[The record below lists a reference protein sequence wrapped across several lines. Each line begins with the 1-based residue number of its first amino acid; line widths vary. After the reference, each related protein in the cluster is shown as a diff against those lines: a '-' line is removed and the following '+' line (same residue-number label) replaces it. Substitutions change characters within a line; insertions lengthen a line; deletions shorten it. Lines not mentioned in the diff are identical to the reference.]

1 LWRSE
6 KPHAYFSSKKGS
18 ARDVS
23 IKEFVFTARQWRQRL
38 TQHKE
43 TWRAWDS
50 GSGLWINGS
59 GIRIVIWGLCI
70 RFQNVAEEYGN
81 AQANHCGAQ
90 RNHMLVSHQRKVQ
103 QEMSPSKSLSSL
115 RDNGGDVL
123 RSIRKRGMRGT
134 QVQGYGSMDRGS
146 ELLYGGCVLG
156 SKPLQTN
163 MGTYKPTTVALRETT
178 CLFVI
183 KERFSKRCLHQRVCL
198 HCATMES
205 NACVQHSMPPLVGA
219 HK

>member
-70 RFQNVAEEYGN
+70 RFQTVANEYGN
-81 AQANHCGAQ
+81 VQANHCGAQ
-90 RNHMLVSHQRKVQ
+90 RNHMLVCHQRKVQ

-115 RDNGGDVL
+115 RDNGKQCVRTAQYATFGGRPQITIPTHIKKEDRSARGGKRVLLGDVYASL
-123 RSIRKRGMRGT
+123 
-134 QVQGYGSMDRGS
+134 
-146 ELLYGGCVLG
+146 
-156 SKPLQTN
+156 P
-163 MGTYKPTTVALRETT
+163 VAA
-178 CLFVI
+178 
-183 KERFSKRCLHQRVCL
+183 K
-198 HCATMES
+198 
-205 NACVQHSMPPLVGA
+205 
-219 HK
+219 